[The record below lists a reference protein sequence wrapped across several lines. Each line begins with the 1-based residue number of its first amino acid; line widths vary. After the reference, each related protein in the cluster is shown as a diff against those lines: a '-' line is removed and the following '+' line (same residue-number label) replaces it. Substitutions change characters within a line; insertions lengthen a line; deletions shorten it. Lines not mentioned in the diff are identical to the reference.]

1 MTNDSAGYGRITNI
15 LLIEDN
21 LEEARRIELML
32 DLTQDTYQL
41 LTAVSVKTA
50 RHTLETEKIQI
61 ILLDLTL
68 PDGEGVQ
75 TIRALHTSYPQIPIV
90 VLIGLDSDQVV
101 ADAATAGAQ
110 DYLLKQEITPS
121 DLWRVVRYALERHN
135 QEEEL
140 RQSQRAYQRQALE
153 LHLLNRIISTAS
165 ASQDEQTILDLA
177 CFELS
182 HFYGAL
188 RTLFLFCQE
197 HQAALAL
204 QAGDAQP
211 GLPPLPQTLLDFK
224 TAQQLTAVLITQQTL
239 ICPVLAENLQQFF
252 AVPPNS
258 RALAHPLNMAGET
271 IGFCLVILPESYALA
286 VRDAQLIGMVLE
298 EVELGLTKVQLNGR
312 LQAHANDLEIRVQER
327 TQALAEANKQLTSLD
342 TLKSKFVSDI
352 SHELRNPITNLS
364 LYLELLGV
372 SQGEKQTQYI
382 GILRQQVRRLYS
394 LVEDILTL
402 SRLEHGNSNHLF
414 QPLDLNYLTQQVV
427 QVHTARAQNKKVRL
441 SFKPTTPLPLAWGD
455 SDQMTQVITNLVDNA
470 LNYTATGSIVLSTST
485 HQLADRAELLLKITD
500 SGMGI
505 LEQDLPHIFERF
517 YRGSQIDRKAMTGT
531 GLGLGIVKE
540 IVEKHNGRIQVSS
553 TVNQGTTFT
562 VFLPT
567 APKE

>member
-1 MTNDSAGYGRITNI
+1 M
-15 LLIEDN
+15 
-21 LEEARRIELML
+21 
-32 DLTQDTYQL
+32 
-41 LTAVSVKTA
+41 
-50 RHTLETEKIQI
+50 
-61 ILLDLTL
+61 
-68 PDGEGVQ
+68 
-75 TIRALHTSYPQIPIV
+75 
-90 VLIGLDSDQVV
+90 
-101 ADAATAGAQ
+101 
-110 DYLLKQEITPS
+110 
-121 DLWRVVRYALERHN
+121 VRYALERHN

-441 SFKPTTPLPLAWGD
+441 SFKPTTPLPWPGA
-455 SDQMTQVITNLVDNA
+455 
-470 LNYTATGSIVLSTST
+470 
-485 HQLADRAELLLKITD
+485 
-500 SGMGI
+500 I
-505 LEQDLPHIFERF
+505 LT
-517 YRGSQIDRKAMTGT
+517 K
-531 GLGLGIVKE
+531 
-540 IVEKHNGRIQVSS
+540 
-553 TVNQGTTFT
+553 
-562 VFLPT
+562 
-567 APKE
+567 